1 MERGAN
7 MNNTN
12 SKSSAEP
19 SGHHNLILEDRKVMS
34 LTGVTD
40 IDNFD
45 DKSIK
50 LYTELGE
57 LVVQG
62 RDLRVNELNVETG
75 SLCVEGDIW
84 SLVYGDKST
93 RKTPTILSKLFK

>member
-1 MERGAN
+1 
-7 MNNTN
+7 MNNN
-12 SKSSAEP
+12 KNKAAEP
-19 SGHHNLILEDRKVMS
+19 VGHHNLILEDRKVMS

-45 DKSIK
+45 DRTIK
-50 LYTELGE
+50 LYTQLGE

-62 RDLRVNELNVETG
+62 HDLRVNELNVELG
-75 SLCVEGDIW
+75 SFSVEGDIW

-93 RKTPTILSKLFK
+93 KKTPTIFSKLFK